1 MRQTDELEHLLES
14 LQGPSFITI
23 FLNLILL
30 ASVSTEVF
38 LSIYVS
44 THLNCKLLRP
54 SRRKTSLIVIAPCIL
69 SVSKT
74 LQPCL
79 SSGYLPVLRRDN
91 LVRTLLTSY
100 LQDWDSVMKLE
111 GQIEITETGSMAW
124 YICSA
129 EQAFAE
135 YSLPCP
141 SCCLVV
147 SSSDLALRV
156 GASSKTR
163 LKLSFK
169 AAMTQLQ
176 MQPWV
181 ILWVCHHRT

>member
-1 MRQTDELEHLLES
+1 MRQTDELENLQES

-91 LVRTLLTSY
+91 LVRTLMPSY

-111 GQIEITETGSMAW
+111 GQIEITETGSVA
-124 YICSA
+124 
-129 EQAFAE
+129 
-135 YSLPCP
+135 
-141 SCCLVV
+141 
-147 SSSDLALRV
+147 
-156 GASSKTR
+156 
-163 LKLSFK
+163 
-169 AAMTQLQ
+169 
-176 MQPWV
+176 
-181 ILWVCHHRT
+181 